1 MIFVKDGD
9 ETIIWK
15 YISLLDTWSQAR
27 VPIEPGIDYKVYSF
41 FMCNNI
47 SPSTPCPGHADSHQ
61 RGHQQWLG
69 GGG

>member
-1 MIFVKDGD
+1 MCQTDNIQNSDGIKELQVIFVKDGD

-41 FMCNNI
+41 LMCNNI
-47 SPSTPCPGHADSHQ
+47 
-61 RGHQQWLG
+61 
-69 GGG
+69 